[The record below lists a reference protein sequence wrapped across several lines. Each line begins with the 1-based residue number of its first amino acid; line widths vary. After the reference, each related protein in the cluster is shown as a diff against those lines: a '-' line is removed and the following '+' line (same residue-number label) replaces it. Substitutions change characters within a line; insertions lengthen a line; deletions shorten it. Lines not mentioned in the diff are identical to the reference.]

1 MHYFM
6 ILPRNRT
13 GTYPTEFC
21 PHFSLKQR
29 ERKWFNQTL
38 VCPKP
43 ITAPENE
50 LLSASPL
57 QAERRNLVIL
67 IEAWS
72 PRLWWPQKRGFS
84 RKKKHRHLR
93 KLLRETALRRRVGV
107 KRKENTVWENVN
119 TGFLIVKWKCS
130 DWLGSG
136 QEAGLAL
143 VAYSVKSCVWISLD
157 EYLRGVWKW
166 YHVIITLQQL
176 TIISF
181 IRHGRIPWTTPGFDA
196 FTRQQTAHG
205 LKRIAHVS
213 TLSR

>member
-1 MHYFM
+1 MKPLELLQAQHKVMHYFM

-84 RKKKHRHLR
+84 RKKTPSSEKALERNSTQTASRSQKERKHGLR
-93 KLLRETALRRRVGV
+93 KREHRLPDCKVEMFWLVGI
-107 KRKENTVWENVN
+107 R
-119 TGFLIVKWKCS
+119 
-130 DWLGSG
+130 
-136 QEAGLAL
+136 AG
-143 VAYSVKSCVWISLD
+143 
-157 EYLRGVWKW
+157 G
-166 YHVIITLQQL
+166 
-176 TIISF
+176 
-181 IRHGRIPWTTPGFDA
+181 G
-196 FTRQQTAHG
+196 
-205 LKRIAHVS
+205 VS
-213 TLSR
+213 TCSLQC